1 MLLNKK
7 RNKMDELE
15 LAHLEAVR
23 EAWHSAKAG
32 LKVCMVSVYECGWDT
47 LLGQYCGVMI
57 KYVEKGLIYHRVE
70 DSIKPELQ
78 LVAEDLDNVL
88 LPMDML

>member
-1 MLLNKK
+1 MLSNKS
-7 RNKMDELE
+7 RNKIDELE

-47 LLGQYCGVMI
+47 LLGKYYDVMI
-57 KYVEKGLIYHRVE
+57 KYVENGLIYHRVE
-70 DSIKPELQ
+70 DSMNPDLKLK
-78 LVAEDLDNVL
+78 VEDFDNVL
-88 LPMDML
+88 LEMRMI